1 MSTPIEPSLARR
13 PDHVPEAL
21 VVDFDFY
28 ELPGSDEDI
37 QTSYR
42 QFQVQGPDIFWTP
55 RNGGHWV
62 ATRADDILVM
72 QKDHQRFSYRHITLP
87 PMPEVAPR
95 QIPLEIDPPQHA
107 HYRRPLM
114 QALQPA
120 AVAKLEQGVHD
131 VAVEAIERLLPLGEC
146 EFVENFA
153 KVLPIHVF
161 LRMVN
166 LPLEDKN
173 FLLPIAEDSVR
184 GRNAETRFKSM
195 VAMGA
200 YLQKWVNERRD
211 APGDDLLTQIVNVE
225 INGQRISHDEAI
237 SYAALVLFGGLDT
250 VAGMLS
256 FFARH
261 LATHDVQRR
270 QIVERLDDDAF
281 LKRAIEELIRRHGM
295 ANTARVVTHDFEYKG
310 VRFRAGDR
318 LLPPNLLVGIDDR
331 LNPDPLTVDFAREG
345 GIHAAFG
352 NGPHACPGASLAR
365 RELRIFLREWLSRI
379 PEFRIKAGTK
389 PVMATGMVNGILK
402 LELAWS

>member
-1 MSTPIEPSLARR
+1 M
-13 PDHVPEAL
+13 PEAL

-28 ELPGSDEDI
+28 ALPGSDEDI
-37 QTSYR
+37 QAAYR
-42 QFQVQGPDIFWTP
+42 RFQMQCPDIFWTP

-62 ATRADDILVM
+62 ATRAEDILVM

-87 PMPEVAPR
+87 PMPEATPR
-95 QIPLEIDPPQHA
+95 QIPLELDPPEHA

-114 QALQPA
+114 QALQPG
-120 AVAKLEQGVHD
+120 AVAKLERGVHD
-131 VAVEAIERLLPLGEC
+131 VAVETIERLVPLGGC
-146 EFVENFA
+146 EFVLDFA

-166 LPLEDKN
+166 LPLEDKD

-184 GRNAETRFKSM
+184 GRDAQTRYKSM
-195 VAMGA
+195 MAMGA
-200 YLQKWVNERRD
+200 YLQKWVTERRE

-225 INGQRISHDEAI
+225 IGGQRISHEEAI

-261 LATHDVQRR
+261 LATHDAHRR
-270 QIVERLDDDAF
+270 EIVERLDDDAF

-295 ANTARVVTHDFEYKG
+295 ANTARVVTRDFEYKG
-310 VRFRAGDR
+310 VAFRAGDR
-318 LLPPNLLVGIDDR
+318 LLPPNLLVGLDDR
-331 LNPDPLTVDFAREG
+331 VNPDPLTVDFARQG
-345 GIHAAFG
+345 GVHAAFG
-352 NGPHACPGASLAR
+352 NGPHACPGAILAR
-365 RELRIFLREWLSRI
+365 RELRIFLKEWLRRI
-379 PEFRIKAGTK
+379 PEFRIKPGAP

-402 LELAWS
+402 LELSWS